1 MDSTRTIY
9 ELKSTFIRSQ
19 IRILSESL
27 ELPEDWQ
34 QYAVET
40 EEGQLSAK
48 AIEDVLHK
56 VNAAAKQHHR
66 VVYTSQAIHH
76 VASQIASLY
85 WSTISQE
92 AQTQAAFAKGVGQ
105 LTDLSKQWNITKLP
119 LELEAPGVTEEQN
132 TRYQDLRKR
141 LTSLDEQRQKRQRRR
156 DQLQHLRRLL
166 EPFEEPPRDIQPNLV
181 NRDGDL
187 IRELEKMRMLV
198 ARVGGR
204 IAQQKNRG
212 NVPEN
217 EGGEYLLPGSDQRL
231 EALLDTSE

>member
-1 MDSTRTIY
+1 MWY
-9 ELKSTFIRSQ
+9 
-19 IRILSESL
+19 
-27 ELPEDWQ
+27 
-34 QYAVET
+34 
-40 EEGQLSAK
+40 
-48 AIEDVLHK
+48 
-56 VNAAAKQHHR
+56 
-66 VVYTSQAIHH
+66 
-76 VASQIASLY
+76 
-85 WSTISQE
+85 
-92 AQTQAAFAKGVGQ
+92 
-105 LTDLSKQWNITKLP
+105 
-119 LELEAPGVTEEQN
+119 
-132 TRYQDLRKR
+132 RYQDLRKR

>member
-27 ELPEDWQ
+27 ELPDDWQ
-34 QYAVET
+34 QYAVEI
-40 EEGQLSAK
+40 EEGPLSAK

-56 VNAAAKQHHR
+56 VNTAAKQHHR
-66 VVYTSQAIHH
+66 FVYASQAIHH

-85 WSTISQE
+85 WSAISQE
-92 AQTQAAFAKGVGQ
+92 AQTQAAFVKGVGQ
-105 LTDLSKQWNITKLP
+105 LTDLSKQWNIAKLP
-119 LELEAPGVTEEQN
+119 FELETPGVTEEQN
-132 TRYQDLRKR
+132 TRYQELRKR
-141 LTSLDEQRQKRQRRR
+141 LASLDEKRQKRQRRR

-181 NRDGDL
+181 SRDGEL
-187 IRELEKMRMLV
+187 VQELEKMRMLM

-212 NVPEN
+212 HILEN
-217 EGGEYLLPGSDQRL
+217 EEGEYFFPGSDQRL
-231 EALLDTSE
+231 EALLNTNE